1 MLVLKGQKKM
11 DSFMHSSE
19 NVPLRVGQM
28 DNKRKLEGD
37 LMDNREDVAK
47 HVREK

>member
-19 NVPLRVGQM
+19 NIALRVGQV
-28 DNKRKLEGD
+28 DNKRKLEGN
-37 LMDNREDVAK
+37 LVDNREDVAK
-47 HVREK
+47 CVREK